1 MRSPI
6 PDFPISI
13 HALRVEGDH
22 GEKSTTFYV
31 VYFYPRPPG
40 GGRRFGVH
48 RFYVRKMDFYPRP
61 PGGGRPHMIRHSYR
75 YIFISIHA
83 LRVEGDG
90 FHFNHT
96 RGQLLFLSTPS
107 GWRATIGASCT
118 AKAPRFLSTPSGWR
132 ATTDQNAPF
141 GTKTPFLSTPSGWRA
156 TLPPLSC
163 PASLRDFYPRPPGGG
178 RRPTPSE
185 RTDPPC
191 NFYPR
196 PPGGGRRPQPRQ
208 NKESASISIHALRV
222 EGDRGC

>member
-1 MRSPI
+1 MLSA
-6 PDFPISI
+6 
-13 HALRVEGDH
+13 HKL
-22 GEKSTTFYV
+22 Y
-31 VYFYPRPPG
+31 
-40 GGRRFGVH
+40 
-48 RFYVRKMDFYPRP
+48 FYPRP

-156 TLPPLSC
+156 TGKAGTRPLSL
-163 PASLRDFYPRPPGGG
+163 A
-178 RRPTPSE
+178 
-185 RTDPPC
+185 
-191 NFYPR
+191 
-196 PPGGGRRPQPRQ
+196 
-208 NKESASISIHALRV
+208 ISIHALRV
-222 EGDRGC
+222 EGDKRTQFNPRPLLYFYPRPPGGGRLCRGAT